1 MESWVFKGM
10 KIVAVMSR
18 NKCMNPLITSCCG
31 TSKFR
36 LTTRLN
42 MTSLTLRYWIRWNGK
57 CLIIDV
63 PCPFGIR
70 VKDKWKEKI
79 ENYQDLR
86 RELKRIWK
94 LRRVTVVPIIIGA
107 LETISKDIEKW
118 LAEIGVTCR
127 LESLR
132 RACLLGTA
140 RILRKVLDT

>member
-1 MESWVFKGM
+1 
-10 KIVAVMSR
+10 
-18 NKCMNPLITSCCG
+18 
-31 TSKFR
+31 
-36 LTTRLN
+36 
-42 MTSLTLRYWIRWNGK
+42 MTSLTNGKNGK

-94 LRRVTVVPIIIGA
+94 LRRVTVVPIITGA